1 MINQYRVS
9 ASIENIEELK
19 NFAQRIKEMPEC
31 KSLTSEE
38 KLNIIF
44 AYQIKM
50 NFKVK

>member
-1 MINQYRVS
+1 MTKQYRVS

-19 NFAQRIKEMPEC
+19 NFAQKIKEMPEC

-44 AYQIKM
+44 SYPIKIK
-50 NFKVK
+50 NSTL